1 VARFSRSCYF
11 EEIVH
16 IPDGFLSTPV
26 WATLDAAAAPAVA
39 YIARRAQRGFEEATV
54 PLLGV
59 LGAFVFAAQ
68 MINFPVGPG
77 TTGHLVGGALLAVT
91 LGPAAAGVVMTAILA
106 IQALVFQDGGILALG
121 ANAINMAVLGV
132 LAGYLPFRLW
142 GGTGWRKFSIFAG
155 GALSVVVS
163 AVLALSELMLS
174 GVRIPGSL
182 LGVSLALFVVSAI
195 LEGAIT
201 LAVVEALERIQP
213 KAVRQALP
221 SRSPVLA
228 VVSLAAV
235 LLASVGFLFASAA
248 PDGIQKLGQQSGI
261 SSQIRT
267 LIHTPLAEYQ
277 AAFLQWGM
285 LGKPAAALAGVALIY
300 GACLLLGR
308 AAARKRSI

>member
-1 VARFSRSCYF
+1 
-11 EEIVH
+11 VH

-39 YIARRAQRGFEEATV
+39 YIARRAQRGYEEAKV

-77 TTGHLVGGALLAVT
+77 TTGHLVGGALLAIT

-121 ANAINMAVLGV
+121 ANTINMAVLGM

-142 GGTGWRKFSIFAG
+142 GGTGWRRFSIFAG
-155 GALSVVVS
+155 GALSVMVS

-213 KAVRQALP
+213 KAVRPPLP
-221 SRSPVLA
+221 GRSPVLA

-235 LLASVGFLFASAA
+235 LLASIGFLFASTA

-267 LIHTPLAEYQ
+267 LIHTPLADYQ
-277 AAFLQWGM
+277 AAFLQSGL
-285 LGKPAAALAGVALIY
+285 LGRPAAALAGVALIY

-308 AAARKRSI
+308 VAASRKRSI